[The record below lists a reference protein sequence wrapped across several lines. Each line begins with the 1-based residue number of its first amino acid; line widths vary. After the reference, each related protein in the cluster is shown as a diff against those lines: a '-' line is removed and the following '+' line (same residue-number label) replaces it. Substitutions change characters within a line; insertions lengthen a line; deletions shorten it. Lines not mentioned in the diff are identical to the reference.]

1 MSAFDSA
8 MLMIDDLASKN
19 IELEQKVWDLELA
32 LWHERQN
39 SKDGICTLQ
48 RGKCKF
54 CLTADKAFIHVQ
66 EMLNDED

>member
-1 MSAFDSA
+1 MKLDPKIS
-8 MLMIDDLASKN
+8 
-19 IELEQKVWDLELA
+19 ELEQKVWDLELA

-54 CLTADKAFIHVQ
+54 CLIADKAFIHV
-66 EMLNDED
+66 EKMLHDED

>member
-19 IELEQKVWDLELA
+19 IELEQRVWDLELA
-32 LWHERQN
+32 VWHQRQN
-39 SKDGICTLQ
+39 SKNGICTLQ

-54 CLTADKAFIHVQ
+54 CLIADKAFMHVE
-66 EMLNDED
+66 EMLKHED

>member
-8 MLMIDDLASKN
+8 MLMIDDLSKQVV
-19 IELEQKVWDLELA
+19 ELNQKVWELELA

-39 SKDGICTLQ
+39 VKTGVCTLQ

-54 CLTADKAFIHVQ
+54 CLIADKAFIHVE
-66 EMLNDED
+66 EMLRDEV